1 MLLKNVL
8 ILMTIWIIEQEI
20 EIKKQVFG
28 PYLVYLYSDLNYD
41 LNQFIKSFL
50 KYTSQPLNNPY
61 SKNFKLYQIA
71 VD

>member
-41 LNQFIKSFL
+41 LN
-50 KYTSQPLNNPY
+50 
-61 SKNFKLYQIA
+61 
-71 VD
+71 